1 MRFLPI
7 ILLAGLVSTSIAAP
21 YPNRDEEGGKN
32 GGPGK
37 NAAAKNAAAVGGHK
51 GGKGEAAAAAA
62 AVAAAAAAA
71 GGAGAAAVAVN
82 ETAVAGEEEA
92 ENANKIDL
100 PGAFDAAIALQ
111 GGDIQQDV
119 LFTKSAVG
127 ALEVEFQNAE
137 GRTLTVTENKTP
149 AAPPAGFQALE
160 PSSFKINLA
169 EGADALTLQ
178 KVDYVIDPASK
189 YSQYLYYNRL
199 LIPSQAR
206 ISLVS
211 TLPRARLANSAPR
224 QIPSLSIQ
232 PWESSNLRS
241 RRMSLP

>member
-21 YPNRDEEGGKN
+21 HPHKN
-32 GGPGK
+32 GPAGK
-37 NAAAKNAAAVGGHK
+37 
-51 GGKGEAAAAAA
+51 AAAATKNAHKGPKGGAA
-62 AVAAAAAAA
+62 AAAAAAAAA
-71 GGAGAAAVAVN
+71 GAVAVGTGTAAVAANGTAAAAGAEEVEDPN
-82 ETAVAGEEEA
+82 KLDLAGVFGTAV
-92 ENANKIDL
+92 
-100 PGAFDAAIALQ
+100 ALQ

-127 ALEVEFQNAE
+127 SLEVEFKNAA

-178 KVDYVIDPASK
+178 KVDYVIDAASK
-189 YSQYLYYNRL
+189 YS
-199 LIPSQAR
+199 
-206 ISLVS
+206 
-211 TLPRARLANSAPR
+211 
-224 QIPSLSIQ
+224 
-232 PWESSNLRS
+232 
-241 RRMSLP
+241 

>member
-21 YPNRDEEGGKN
+21 HPHKN
-32 GGPGK
+32 GPAGKAISATK
-37 NAAAKNAAAVGGHK
+37 NAQKGPKGGAAAA
-51 GGKGEAAAAAA
+51 AAAAAA
-62 AVAAAAAAA
+62 AVAV
-71 GGAGAAAVAVN
+71 GTGTAAVAANGTAAATGAEEVEDPN
-82 ETAVAGEEEA
+82 KLDLAGVFGTAV
-92 ENANKIDL
+92 
-100 PGAFDAAIALQ
+100 ALQ

-127 ALEVEFQNAE
+127 ALEVEFKNAA

-178 KVDYVIDPASK
+178 KVDYVIDAASK
-189 YSQYLYYNRL
+189 YS
-199 LIPSQAR
+199 
-206 ISLVS
+206 
-211 TLPRARLANSAPR
+211 
-224 QIPSLSIQ
+224 
-232 PWESSNLRS
+232 
-241 RRMSLP
+241 

>member
-21 YPNRDEEGGKN
+21 HPHKN
-32 GGPGK
+32 GPAGKAAATK
-37 NAAAKNAAAVGGHK
+37 NANKGAK
-51 GGKGEAAAAAA
+51 GGAAAAAAA
-62 AVAAAAAAA
+62 AVAAAVVAA
-71 GGAGAAAVAVN
+71 GTGTAAVAANGTAAAAVAANGTAAAGADEVEDPN
-82 ETAVAGEEEA
+82 KLDLAGVFGTAV
-92 ENANKIDL
+92 
-100 PGAFDAAIALQ
+100 ALQ

-127 ALEVEFQNAE
+127 ALEVEFKNTA

-178 KVDYVIDPASK
+178 KVDYVIDAASK
-189 YSQYLYYNRL
+189 YSSY
-199 LIPSQAR
+199 I
-206 ISLVS
+206 
-211 TLPRARLANSAPR
+211 
-224 QIPSLSIQ
+224 IQ
-232 PWESSNLRS
+232 
-241 RRMSLP
+241 

>member
-21 YPNRDEEGGKN
+21 HPHKN
-32 GGPGK
+32 GPAGKAAAIK
-37 NAAAKNAAAVGGHK
+37 NANKGAK
-51 GGKGEAAAAAA
+51 GGA

-71 GGAGAAAVAVN
+71 AAVVAAGTGTAAVAANGTAAAAVAAN
-82 ETAVAGEEEA
+82 GTAVAGAEEVEDP
-92 ENANKIDL
+92 NKLDL
-100 PGAFDAAIALQ
+100 AGVFGTAVALQ
-111 GGDIQQDV
+111 GGDIQQDI

-127 ALEVEFQNAE
+127 ALEVEFKNTA

-178 KVDYVIDPASK
+178 KVDYIIDAASK
-189 YSQYLYYNRL
+189 YSSYLV
-199 LIPSQAR
+199 Q
-206 ISLVS
+206 
-211 TLPRARLANSAPR
+211 
-224 QIPSLSIQ
+224 
-232 PWESSNLRS
+232 
-241 RRMSLP
+241 

>member
-21 YPNRDEEGGKN
+21 HPPKN
-32 GGPGK
+32 GGAAK
-37 NAAAKNAAAVGGHK
+37 NAAKNAAAVGGHK
-51 GGKGEAAAAAA
+51 GGKGGAAAAAAAAAA
-62 AVAAAAAAA
+62 AVAAA
-71 GGAGAAAVAVN
+71 GTGAAAVAAN
-82 ETAVAGEEEA
+82 GTAAVGEEEV
-92 ENANKIDL
+92 EDPNKLDL
-100 PGAFDAAIALQ
+100 TGVFDTAVALQ

-127 ALEVEFQNAE
+127 TLEVEFKNTE

-178 KVDYVIDPASK
+178 KVDYVIDPASE
-189 YSQYLYYNRL
+189 
-199 LIPSQAR
+199 
-206 ISLVS
+206 
-211 TLPRARLANSAPR
+211 NS
-224 QIPSLSIQ
+224 
-232 PWESSNLRS
+232 
-241 RRMSLP
+241 